1 MHDARLGGLSGVRD
15 LSSGQAARHR
25 PLRGARRCADL
36 PVSAAPD
43 GHVACR
49 VRARVPVH
57 AVVDLA
63 PRAASLAGTPLRRD
77 PRLQSARPLLPDRM
91 AVPAEGRLLRL
102 RSARRR
108 SGDPP
113 REARRGARQ
122 RHPGTRRGVG
132 RAVHVRARRR
142 RHRSQRFLQTPGDH
156 PRPQGPRRR
165 VRRAQRPP
173 PGGVLARPLRR
184 LRPPRTPL
192 PRRLPGRD
200 GQAGRR
206 GPAGARRGTSGA
218 RGVRHPAVPR
228 RRRRVSWRDRGPREG
243 IGHGGQRDHARLPDP
258 RGVHARAQRAR
269 MSASLQTRRAPSTT
283 SRR

>member
-1 MHDARLGGLSGVRD
+1 MYDARLGGLSGVRD

-25 PLRGARRCADL
+25 PLRGARRCPYL
-36 PVSAAPD
+36 PVSAAPV
-43 GHVACR
+43 GQVALG
-49 VRARVPVH
+49 VPARVPVH

-63 PRAASLAGTPLRRD
+63 PRAASLARAPLRRD

-113 REARRGARQ
+113 RETRRGARQ

-132 RAVHVRARRR
+132 RAVHVCTRRR
-142 RHRSQRFLQTPGDH
+142 RHHSQRFLQAPGDH

-173 PGGVLARPLRR
+173 SGGVLAQPPGGFDRR
-184 LRPPRTPL
+184 GSPL
-192 PRRLPGRD
+192 PRRLPGCD

-206 GPAGARRGTSGA
+206 GPSGARRGTAGA

-228 RRRRVSWRDRGPREG
+228 RRRRVSSRGRGPREG
-243 IGHGGQRDHARLPDP
+243 ARGSRTTCSRRATRPTRSSLP
-258 RGVHARAQRAR
+258 RSGTRT
-269 MSASLQTRRAPSTT
+269 SASPPTRQVPSTT